1 MKMEMELVE
10 QQPTKIRNIH
20 DVAVRNVT
28 FHEILKNFD
37 RQDDPFYVLD
47 SSELGICQS
56 MFRPFKSNDVS
67 ILLVDRG
74 ELTVKHDLTTYTI
87 SAGMVILKGPSVIHQ
102 IQSISPDC
110 HFRIFG
116 FLQQA
121 LTAATL
127 PVNHLEAL
135 ALTVEKDPVLLL
147 DESGVASTT
156 ALFSWFEQ
164 KGKLGVKPI
173 LYNESLRH
181 AFGLLL
187 LEMAALFNSKKLVA
201 PSSINR
207 REHLTFEFLKL
218 LRQHIKEQRSVAF
231 YAGILHVTPKYLS
244 KSVKEVTGKTCGEMI
259 DEMVVIEAKALLN
272 DISLTIGQVA
282 DELHFSD
289 QFFFSK
295 YFKKQTGISPFSYRT
310 AV

>member
-1 MKMEMELVE
+1 MELELVAR
-10 QQPTKIRNIH
+10 QAMKIRSIH
-20 DVAVRNVT
+20 DVPVKNVT

-67 ILLVDRG
+67 ILFVDSG
-74 ELTVKHDLTTYTI
+74 ELTVRHDLTTYTL
-87 SAGMVILKGPSVIHQ
+87 SPGMVILKGPGVIHQ
-102 IQSISPDC
+102 VIDVSADC
-110 HFRIFG
+110 HFTIFG
-116 FLQQA
+116 FQQQF
-121 LTAATL
+121 LTTASL

-135 ALTVEKDPVLLL
+135 ALTAEKDPVILL
-147 DESGVASTT
+147 DATGAASTT
-156 ALFSWFEQ
+156 ALLSWFAQ
-164 KGKLGVKPI
+164 KGKLTDKPL
-173 LYNESLRH
+173 LYAESLSH
-181 AFGLLL
+181 AFGVLM
-187 LEMAALFNSKKLVA
+187 LEMVAQFNSKKLTG
-201 PSSINR
+201 PSGITR
-207 REHLTFEFLKL
+207 KEHLTFEFLKL

-244 KSVKEVTGKTCGEMI
+244 KTVKEVTGKTCGEMI

-272 DISLTIGQVA
+272 DTSLTIGQVA

-295 YFKKQTGISPFSYRT
+295 YFKKQTGISPFGYRT
-310 AV
+310 AI